1 MSVCLLFLTLIRIS
15 MKISKDPPKILI
27 TDTVNKSKY
36 TNKSQYSLN
45 IERCVCYKPLDDLD
59 SGIIF
64 DFVTGIGD
72 CLYYYAAL

>member
-45 IERCVCYKPLDDLD
+45 IEDV
-59 SGIIF
+59 
-64 DFVTGIGD
+64 FVISLWMTWIQE
-72 CLYYYAAL
+72 LSFTL